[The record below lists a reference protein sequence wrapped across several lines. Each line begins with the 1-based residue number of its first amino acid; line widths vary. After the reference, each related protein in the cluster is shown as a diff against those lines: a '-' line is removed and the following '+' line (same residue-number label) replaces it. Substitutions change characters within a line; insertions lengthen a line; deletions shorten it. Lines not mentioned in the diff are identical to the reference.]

1 MVGEVDRALRH
12 VGELAELRG
21 LGPGSHVCCL
31 LESGVQFDSWT
42 ADCLAEGVVAGQKLF
57 RFSPAPAHPQDDV
70 TVVEPFHA
78 LLESGPLVASSVY
91 AMVRRETEMARRE
104 GFRGLRLVADMD
116 WLLAQPPS
124 PRELVAFEL
133 MLDELVAELE
143 ATVVCGYRLAH
154 YAPENIAELVA
165 VHPLSAGKAP
175 ADLNFRMWNIDRGTW
190 ELSGEIDILNSE
202 QFQRALAIA
211 STHGPLRRLRLGQ
224 LSFIS
229 ADGIA
234 ALAEAAAA
242 QPLQPISVQGATK
255 LFHECW
261 TYLGLAETLPHVTF
275 EQAQDGR
282 T

>member
-143 ATVVCGYRLAH
+143 ATVGLRLPSGTLRAREHRRARRRSPVERGESPGRPQLPHVEHRSRYVGAQRRDRHPQQRAVPAGTRDRLA
-154 YAPENIAELVA
+154 
-165 VHPLSAGKAP
+165 
-175 ADLNFRMWNIDRGTW
+175 
-190 ELSGEIDILNSE
+190 
-202 QFQRALAIA
+202 
-211 STHGPLRRLRLGQ
+211 HGPLRRLRLGQ